1 MKSPHLPHF
10 TGSPLWVFFPEPNTV
25 SPQGEYSPYPI
36 PRRAV
41 LIIIMLAKQ
50 EKEMVGDP
58 MKMEGAVG
66 QSRKRTKLENL
77 QTKSETE
84 LIDLVRKGTSGA
96 FEELERRYRPR
107 IVQQL
112 RQLCRDEEDL
122 KDVLQDVLTSLFL
135 KINTFQGRSTLS
147 TWIYRITMNAYLMHE
162 RKQKRNRLFFVDDG
176 FQDAASGDGRLAQRA
191 DSSPFS
197 AMIRSELRTR
207 IDRALSELPPGYRQV
222 FLYLKEED
230 MSLREVSKRMGL
242 SVPAVKSRQHRAREF
257 LKTRLAQDPCGLH

>member
-1 MKSPHLPHF
+1 MK
-10 TGSPLWVFFPEPNTV
+10 
-25 SPQGEYSPYPI
+25 
-36 PRRAV
+36 
-41 LIIIMLAKQ
+41 K
-50 EKEMVGDP
+50 
-58 MKMEGAVG
+58 EGALG
-66 QSRKRTKLENL
+66 QSKKFKTCESL
-77 QTKSETE
+77 QSRSESE
-84 LIDLVRKGTSGA
+84 LIDLVRRGVSGA
-96 FEELERRYRPR
+96 FDELERRYRPR

-112 RQLCRDEEDL
+112 RQLCKDEEDL

-135 KINTFQGRSTLS
+135 KINTFEGRSTLS

-176 FQDAASGDGRLAQRA
+176 FQDAASSSGRLAPRP

-197 AMIRSELRTR
+197 AIIRSELRTR

-257 LKTRLAQDPCGLH
+257 LKARLAQENLGTH

>member
-1 MKSPHLPHF
+1 M
-10 TGSPLWVFFPEPNTV
+10 
-25 SPQGEYSPYPI
+25 
-36 PRRAV
+36 
-41 LIIIMLAKQ
+41 
-50 EKEMVGDP
+50 
-58 MKMEGAVG
+58 G
-66 QSRKRTKLENL
+66 QSKESKRTETL
-77 QTKSETE
+77 QSKSESE
-84 LIDLVRKGTSGA
+84 LIDLVRRGVSGA
-96 FEELERRYRPR
+96 FDELERRYRPR

-112 RQLCRDEEDL
+112 RQLCKDEEDL

-135 KINTFQGRSTLS
+135 KINTFEGRSTLS

-176 FQDAASGDGRLAQRA
+176 FQDAASGSGRLAPRP

-197 AMIRSELRTR
+197 AIIRSELRTR

-257 LKTRLAQDPCGLH
+257 LKAKLAQESLGTH

>member
-1 MKSPHLPHF
+1 M
-10 TGSPLWVFFPEPNTV
+10 
-25 SPQGEYSPYPI
+25 
-36 PRRAV
+36 
-41 LIIIMLAKQ
+41 
-50 EKEMVGDP
+50 
-58 MKMEGAVG
+58 G
-66 QSRKRTKLENL
+66 QSKKLANP
-77 QTKSETE
+77 QSIQSKSESE
-84 LIDLVRKGTSGA
+84 LIDLVRKGVPGA
-96 FEELERRYRPR
+96 FDELERRYRPR

-135 KINTFQGRSTLS
+135 KINTFEGRSTLS

-162 RKQKRNRLFFVDDG
+162 RKQKRDRLFFVEDG
-176 FQDAASGDGRLAQRA
+176 FQDAASGDGRLAPRP

-197 AMIRSELRTR
+197 AIIRSELRTK

-230 MSLREVSKRMGL
+230 LSLREVSKRMGL

-257 LKTRLAQDPCGLH
+257 LKTRLAQESCTFH